1 MLHMNAADHKK
12 QLMAVTAVAML
23 LAVSLF
29 VPVNDDGDTLIMN
42 DTEDS
47 DGNPLFAV
55 AMGVGIVM
63 GLIAGYFFTEYWN
76 NTHNTTPVNDAEHG
90 TEYIS
95 GILGELL
102 GPSVNTAELMAFT
115 NSYFGRMGEL
125 AACEQWTANGT
136 MNADNI
142 LLTSTIVKEYSTL
155 LLSEYN
161 AMDSIFEYTNDM
173 TISYVVGSQSY
184 TTTDSHIYAGVGTTV
199 SSSSADRVYLYAF
212 EDGDETSGHL
222 YVYGGSAVITATNGS
237 TYTLSEGD
245 NDLHAIG
252 IPNGYYE
259 LQTGR
264 TYIGSMM
271 SSLSSDKATLCP
283 AAVLDGASSPLYITN
298 TASGVYMLNGS
309 KVVSSVQYAIT
320 DSDSTSTVDI
330 TKMFTIIGN
339 ILNASNLLMSNT
351 VNAASAAWSV
361 FNTAGSASSLVSPSS
376 LIPNLENMDFTDDQI
391 YLIYMSALQQM
402 SDYFDTA
409 TGNFDASDILVSDN
423 SLDLI
428 CQGTIYT
435 NSYQTTEVASGYF
448 TPMCYLRD
456 QRVEVGTNAWM
467 QTGLAMVWN
476 KNSDGTYYSAGL
488 VVLESGN
495 YIDITSMTY
504 RNTTYSTTEDGVT
517 LHVTSLT
524 ALSGFDNGKLK
535 KTTTTDTNW
544 LQIILIV
551 VGALGIV
558 AGLVFRRADFLI
570 IGIAAIAVGCLA
582 GSWLWDLIS

>member
-1 MLHMNAADHKK
+1 MLHLNIVHRKK
-12 QLMAVTAVAML
+12 QLMTITSVAIL

-29 VPVNDDGDTLIMN
+29 VPIDDGDTLIM
-42 DTEDS
+42 DDMESS
-47 DGNPLFAV
+47 DANPIMA
-55 AMGVGIVM
+55 GVMLAGTVI
-63 GLIAGYFFTEYWN
+63 GLISGYLFTEYWN
-76 NTHNTTPVNDAEHG
+76 NTHNTIVVNDAEHG

-95 GILGELL
+95 GMLGELL

-115 NSYFGRMGEL
+115 NSYFERMGEL

-142 LLTSTIVKEYSTL
+142 LLTSTVVKEYSTL

-184 TTTDSHIYAGVGTTV
+184 TTTNSHIYAGIGTTV
-199 SSSSADRVYLYAF
+199 STGSADRVYLYGY

-222 YVYGGSAVITATNGS
+222 YVYGGSAVIKSTNGS
-237 TYTLSEGD
+237 TYQLSEGD
-245 NDLHAIG
+245 NDLHALDV
-252 IPNGYYE
+252 PNGYYE

-283 AAVLDGASSPLYITN
+283 AAVLDGASSLLYITN
-298 TASGVYMLNGS
+298 TASGVYMLNGN

-330 TKMFTIIGN
+330 TNMFTIIGN

-361 FNTAGSASSLVSPSS
+361 FNTAGSASSMVSPSS

-409 TGNFDASDILVSDN
+409 TGNFDASDILVSEN

-435 NSYQTTEVASGYF
+435 NSYKTTEIINGYF

-495 YIDITSMTY
+495 YMDITSMVY
-504 RNTTYSTTEDGVT
+504 RDTTYSTTGNGVT
-517 LHVTSLT
+517 LHITSLT
-524 ALSGFDNGKLK
+524 ALNGFDNGKLK
-535 KTTTTDTNW
+535 KTTTYEANW

-558 AGLVFRRADFLI
+558 AGLVFRRFDFVI
-570 IGIAAIAVGCLA
+570 IGIAAIAIGWLA
-582 GSWLWDLIS
+582 GSWLLELI